1 MIYKEKIR
9 DIMSRCLDIPKYELG
24 RKNGFKVFESFYKAK
39 RDEIEKTF
47 S

>member
-1 MIYKEKIR
+1 
-9 DIMSRCLDIPKYELG
+9 MSRCLDIPKYELG
-24 RKNGFKVFESFYKAK
+24 RKNGSLVYESFYKTK